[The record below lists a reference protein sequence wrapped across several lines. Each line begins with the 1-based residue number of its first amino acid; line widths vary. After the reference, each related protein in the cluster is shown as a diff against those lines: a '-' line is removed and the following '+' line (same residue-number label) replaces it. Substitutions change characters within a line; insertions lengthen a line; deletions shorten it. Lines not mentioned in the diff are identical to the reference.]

1 MNKEDSM
8 PESATNGASATPGE
22 FRVTKMYHPS
32 LHAPDLGEVED
43 WFERVFRAKSTNISE
58 TFKGRAAGDYPTTYS
73 TFTPVADV
81 LMDTIAPTR
90 YVLNGVQQYASVD
103 KPHLKTI
110 GWFAQGAQEAYR
122 ALRREGVG
130 MVDQHGQRAE
140 GEDAPRSAGAG
151 SMPIF
156 FTIPE
161 EAGLRH
167 EFLPEF
173 PFKLDHRIAP
183 DWKLPP
189 VADDDPV
196 GIERAAYHTLLT
208 GNPRRAL
215 HTLVDALGGMV
226 VHAGRDEAIGADASY
241 VFLGDSILQVAQPD
255 QGTAAHAD
263 WTASTAPNDTYHSIT
278 WKVVDLDR
286 TAAHLAACGVGIR
299 IRTAGTLVTDPE
311 TSIGVPWGF
320 TTRLVPGDPRA

>member
-1 MNKEDSM
+1 MS
-8 PESATNGASATPGE
+8 E

-43 WFERVFRAKSTNISE
+43 WFERVLGAKSTNISE
-58 TFKGRAAGDYPTTYS
+58 TFKGRETGNYPTDYS
-73 TFTPVADV
+73 TFTPIADV

-110 GWFAQGAQEAYR
+110 GWFDDDAEAVYR
-122 ALRREGVG
+122 ALRAAGIG
-130 MVDQHGQRAE
+130 MVDQFGKRAE
-140 GEDAPRSAGAG
+140 SEDAPRSAGSG
-151 SMPIF
+151 KMPIY

-173 PFKLDHRIAP
+173 PFALDHRIAP
-183 DWKLPP
+183 DWKLSPP
-189 VADDDPV
+189 SADDPV
-196 GIERAAYHTLLT
+196 GIERHAYHTLLT
-208 GNPRRAL
+208 DNPQRAL
-215 HTLVDALGGMV
+215 HTLVDALNAAV
-226 VHAGRDEAIGADASY
+226 IHEGRNEAIGAASTY
-241 VFLGDSILQVAQPD
+241 VFLGDTVIEIAVPD
-255 QGTAAHAD
+255 AGTPAHAD
-263 WTASTAPNDTYHSIT
+263 WTTTAPNDTYHSIT

-286 TAAHLAACGVGIR
+286 VAAHLTAQGVGIR
-299 IRTAGTLVTDPE
+299 SRTADALVTDPA

-320 TTRLVPGDPRA
+320 TTRLVPGDPRRA